1 MRKINLTSAGSLRG
15 IGFVAFFVW
24 MTAMGVSLL
33 RHERSAAS
41 KTASPLS
48 A

>member
-1 MRKINLTSAGSLRG
+1 VDPDAIEGITF